1 MRWNCP
7 HCGVALSVS
16 EERVTRAWS
25 FSRCY
30 NCSGFSLVRRADIQL
45 LKVKKTQD
53 GRGLILPPECEI
65 SEVPRIPSYQLFREP
80 PQDTSVINAPPAV
93 ATQIATL
100 TKLQNTKP
108 TILPSARRAIPAP
121 LPEEP
126 QKNWTAKV
134 FKLGA
139 GAMGVIAVASGV
151 FLTYLAVK
159 NTQNLKKSDQIT
171 TQSAAPA
178 RN

>member
-30 NCSGFSLVRRADIQL
+30 NCSGFSLVRRAEMQL
-45 LKVKKTQD
+45 LRVRKTQD
-53 GRGLILPPECEI
+53 GRGLIIPSECEM
-65 SEVPRIPSYQLFREP
+65 SEIPKIPSYQLIKDAPSGNHLTP
-80 PQDTSVINAPPAV
+80 PVIAAPQNV
-93 ATQIATL
+93 AQQISAL
-100 TKLQNTKP
+100 NQLQAGKP
-108 TILPSARRAIPAP
+108 VILPSSRRSLPQP

-126 QKNWTAKV
+126 KKDWTAKV

-139 GAMGVIAVASGV
+139 GTMAALAMASGV
-151 FLTYLAVK
+151 YLAYIAL
-159 NTQNLKKSDQIT
+159 TLPKSDKIA
-171 TQSAAPA
+171 TQSAAPV
-178 RN
+178 R